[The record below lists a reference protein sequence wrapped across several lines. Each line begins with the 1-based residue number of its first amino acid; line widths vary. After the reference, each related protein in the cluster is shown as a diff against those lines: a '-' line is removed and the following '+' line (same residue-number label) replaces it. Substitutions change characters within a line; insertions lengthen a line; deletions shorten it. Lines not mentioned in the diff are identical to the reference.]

1 MKVLTQKNIKITILW
16 SFAYKLVCVD
26 DEFTKQIVVFRGR
39 NAGYEFV
46 KAIKEYQYCAKL
58 MKKHS
63 NKNLIMSEEEENN
76 FNRVTFAGFV
86 RNSLKMTMKKLEIV
100 VT

>member
-26 DEFTKQIVVFRGR
+26 EFTKQIVVFRCR

-46 KAIKEYQYCAKL
+46 KAIKEYQYCTKV
-58 MKKHS
+58 MKKHC
-63 NKNLIMSEEEENN
+63 NKNLIMREEEGNN
-76 FNRVTFAGFV
+76 FN
-86 RNSLKMTMKKLEIV
+86 
-100 VT
+100 